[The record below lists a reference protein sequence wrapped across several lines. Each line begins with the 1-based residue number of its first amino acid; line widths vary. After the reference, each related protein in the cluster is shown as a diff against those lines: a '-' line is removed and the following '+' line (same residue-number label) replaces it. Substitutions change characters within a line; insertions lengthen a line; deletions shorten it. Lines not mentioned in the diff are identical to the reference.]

1 MEFQHILW
9 KGRKWKR
16 KKKEEIFVFKRKVKD
31 KFITTLFYERYWML
45 LKMLNTILHE
55 IRRWLIFSN
64 TKSNPKRKFW
74 QSKFNLVILL
84 LFFILEKRFYQYL
97 KIFHNFKTF
106 FSISFRIFHNFKWF
120 FALFWNFFIILKT
133 FSLIFENF
141 S

>member
-1 MEFQHILW
+1 MEKNEGEEQFFSTQVKKQFLEFQHILW

-31 KFITTLFYERYWML
+31 KFITMLFYERYWML

-74 QSKFNLVILL
+74 QSKFNFVILL
-84 LFFILEKRFYQYL
+84 LFFIVIKSQCSANSIAMN
-97 KIFHNFKTF
+97 IFHTWKKF
-106 FSISFRIFHNFKWF
+106 
-120 FALFWNFFIILKT
+120 LP
-133 FSLIFENF
+133 IFENF